1 MKNQITSTTTT
12 DLIIEA
18 ATKGYKQVEVTF
30 NPAYD
35 NNEHGNITN
44 PELIESL
51 KTSKVSIFD
60 VCEESSDIVHV
71 INNNRDV
78 KSMRFV

>member
-1 MKNQITSTTTT
+1 MKNQITSATSIN
-12 DLIIEA
+12 LIIEA
-18 ATKGYKQVEVTF
+18 ATKGYKQVEVRF

-35 NNEHGNITN
+35 NIVHGNITN

-60 VCEESSDIVHV
+60 VCKESSDIIRL
-71 INNNRDV
+71 INNGDI
-78 KSMRFV
+78 KSMKFV

>member
-1 MKNQITSTTTT
+1 MKNQITSTTTI

-35 NNEHGNITN
+35 NIVHGNITN
-44 PELIESL
+44 PELIKSL

-60 VCEESSDIVHV
+60 VCEESFDIVRL
-71 INNNRDV
+71 INNGDV
-78 KSMRFV
+78 KSMKFV